1 LTPIPL
7 AAEPARLT
15 VLVYNNAGIRPN
27 ALRKSLQV
35 AQSLFERARVPTEW
49 RAVGAE
55 APPSRCSLMLRI
67 LNGHSRLPDAA
78 EAFGAAMIPGPGERA
93 YLADIFYG
101 NVQEALA
108 RQTIETAILLGH
120 VMAHEVGH
128 LLLGRGHSED
138 TIMRRT
144 WDKRVFELMSVSQLT
159 FSRTEAAQLR
169 SAVALRLTK

>member
-1 LTPIPL
+1 
-7 AAEPARLT
+7 
-15 VLVYNNAGIRPN
+15 
-27 ALRKSLQV
+27 
-35 AQSLFERARVPTEW
+35 
-49 RAVGAE
+49 
-55 APPSRCSLMLRI
+55 MLRI

-108 RQTIETAILLGH
+108 RQTIETTILLGH

-128 LLLGRGHSED
+128 LLLGRVHSED
-138 TIMRRT
+138 TILRRT
-144 WDKRVFELMSVSQLT
+144 WDKRAFELMSVSQLT
-159 FSRTEAAQLR
+159 FSKTEAAQLR